1 MEPLTVSSRRRD
13 GWSVVEVAGELDIS
27 TAYRLGDHL
36 EDVIGGRGPA
46 DVVLDLSRLE
56 FCDASGLS
64 VVAWAHHAARDR
76 DGRLRLVCP
85 EGLTRRLLRI
95 TELADAIPVHGTVA
109 EALESPVEAQRDE
122 APSAATCL
130 A

>member
-1 MEPLTVSSRRRD
+1 MDLLTVSSRRRD
-13 GWSVVEVAGELDIS
+13 GCSVVEVTGELDIS

-36 EDVIGGRGPA
+36 EDVIAGRDPA
-46 DVVLDLSRLE
+46 DVVLDLSRLG
-56 FCDASGLS
+56 FCDASGLG
-64 VVAWAHHAARDR
+64 VVAWAHHAVRHR

-95 TELADAIPVHGTVA
+95 TELADAIPVHKTLA
-109 EALESPVEAQRDE
+109 EALESPVETGGDE
-122 APSAATCL
+122 APPAATGV